1 MRQHRM
7 QRWSIAAAGFAV
19 AALALA
25 GCGGGTTSTA
35 PAKTPTVRF
44 GDQLNITTLD
54 PASWSDVTSMQP
66 MQEIYDTLVEYAKDN
81 STIVPGLAYKWKV
94 SPDGKTYTF
103 YLRKGLKFSNGDP
116 VTAQDVIYDL
126 NRVTSASPVGA
137 GPAPYG
143 FAYSDIQGYTTWN
156 ASKQQATLGG
166 TGMTG
171 LSSPAPNVVQI
182 ALDTPQAYFLN
193 ELALMSA
200 AIIDPAEA
208 VKYGANYQLH
218 AIGTG
223 PYKVGNWNKG
233 HQLVLVASSVN
244 TFRPKPQIQKI
255 VIDEAVTT
263 TLQLLR
269 FQQGEYDFMW
279 GPLDSATYAK
289 TISTPSLKKLY
300 HSVPENGI
308 VYLAFNTTKP
318 PFNNVDMRL
327 AVNYA
332 LNKQLIVKDITNGR
346 AQIAS
351 QPLPPLIPG
360 YNSSIQPF
368 PYDPNQAKALLKSAG
383 YNGAPITFIYLADN
397 SDHIRMADMIQQQLE
412 AVGMKVTLKPFNSG
426 SYWSYEDAPS
436 NPFNI
441 AWTDWF
447 QDYPDGQDF
456 LENLL
461 GKEAFNATNV
471 GEWTDPTFQKLID
484 TADALPASQDA
495 TRYADF
501 QQAETIAHNKA
512 AWGYLYYYWNDAL
525 VQPWIHPSD
534 LNLYLHPVKT
544 PAFEYMT
551 TSH

>member
-1 MRQHRM
+1 MRRNVL
-7 QRWSIAAAGFAV
+7 QRWSVGFAGVAV

-25 GCGGGTTSTA
+25 GCGGSTTTSSSSV
-35 PAKTPTVRF
+35 PTVRY

-54 PASWSDVTSMQP
+54 PAAWSDVTSMQP
-66 MQEIYDTLVEYAKDN
+66 MQEIYDTLVEYAKD
-81 STIVPGLAYKWKV
+81 SATIVPGLAYHWTV
-94 SPDGKTYTF
+94 SSNGTVYTF
-103 YLRKGLKFSNGDP
+103 YLRKGVKFSNGDP
-116 VTAQDVIYDL
+116 VTAQDVIYSL
-126 NRVTSASPVGA
+126 NRVTSASPLGA

-143 FAYSDIQGYTTWN
+143 FAYSDIVGYNHWN
-156 ASKQQATLGG
+156 GSKQQATPNGA
-166 TGMTG
+166 GMTG
-171 LSSPAPNVVQI
+171 LKALSNNVVQI
-182 ALDTPQAYFLN
+182 TLHTPQAYFLN

-200 AIIDPAEA
+200 AVLDPAIA
-208 VKYGANYQLH
+208 QKYGKNYELH

-223 PYKVGNWNKG
+223 PYKVQNWNKG
-233 HQLVLVASSVN
+233 HQLVLVAN
-244 TFRPKPQIQKI
+244 ALNAFRQKPSIQKI
-255 VIDEAVTT
+255 IIDEAVPTN
-263 TLQLLR
+263 LELLR

-289 TISTPSLKKLY
+289 TLATPSLKKLY
-300 HSVPENGI
+300 HSVPENGL

-351 QPLPPLIPG
+351 QPLPPGIPG

-368 PYDPNQAKALLKSAG
+368 PYNPTLAKQYIQQAH

-397 SDHIRMADMIQQQLE
+397 TDHIRMADMIQQQLQ
-412 AVGMKVTLKPFNSG
+412 AVGLNVTLKPMNSG
-426 SYWSYEDAPS
+426 SYWSYEDSPS

-461 GKEAFNATNV
+461 GTEAFNATNV
-471 GEWTDPTFQKLID
+471 GEWTNPTFQKLID
-484 TADALPASQDA
+484 TADALPSSQDA

-501 QQAETIAHNKA
+501 SQAETIAHNQA
-512 AWGYLYYYWNDAL
+512 AWAYLYYYWNDAL

-534 LNLYLHPVKT
+534 INLYLHPVKT
-544 PAFEYMT
+544 PQFEYMT